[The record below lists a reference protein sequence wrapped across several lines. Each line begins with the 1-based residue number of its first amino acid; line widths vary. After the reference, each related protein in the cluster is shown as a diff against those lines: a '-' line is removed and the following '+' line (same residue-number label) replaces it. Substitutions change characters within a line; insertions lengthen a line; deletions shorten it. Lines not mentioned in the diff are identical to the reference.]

1 MNYRILIIGILL
13 TAFLPSCDIK
23 GQQEPELKIDDV
35 SLYAYGKNLSWEQND
50 SIAVYDGYTIHKY
63 MAEFKS
69 DTSKFLSHSTLN
81 EEAVDLYAMYPY
93 ESETI
98 RTEVGLEIDLK
109 SQQDVSLS
117 AMDTSSCIYVAYTND
132 IQEKTY
138 LNFQEICSYFSF
150 SVKED
155 YGIVKVVLSGAD
167 DEYLAGKFE
176 VTFSN
181 KEPQINVLEGVN
193 EVSVSSNSSMNGT
206 YQICLLPVVLQDG
219 LTVTFVSEDGS
230 TAQKKIVA
238 KVDEGIGSAMVFV
251 RGRVNSNPIVF
262 DDPFETT
269 PDDPTPDNPEAGV
282 KSNIEDYRNQIL
294 PDDFW
299 GTPMD
304 PTPEDPVPEEPTP
317 EDPTPEEPTS
327 DVESNVEDFHNQIL
341 PDDFWGTPMDPT
353 PEDPVPENPTPEDP
367 VPEDPTPE
375 DPTPE
380 EPTPEDPTPEEPTS
394 DVESNVEDF
403 HNQILPDDFWGTPMD
418 PTPEDPVPED
428 PSPEEPTPEE
438 PSPEDPTPEEP
449 TPEEP
454 LPEEPTSDVE
464 SNVEDFHNQILPDDF
479 WGTPMDPTPEDSVPE
494 NPSPEEPTPENP
506 TPEDPTPEEPSPE
519 DPTPEEPT
527 PEEPLP
533 EEPTSD
539 VESNVEDFHNQ
550 ILPDD
555 FWGTPMDPTPED
567 PTPEE
572 PTPEEPLPDDPT
584 SDVESNVE
592 DFYNQILPDDFWG
605 TPMDPTPEDPV
616 PENPSPEAPVPED
629 PTPEDPTPE
638 EPTPENP
645 GNNVDSGTEDFNKEE
660 IPDDFW
666 S

>member
-13 TAFLPSCDIK
+13 TAFLASCDIK

-304 PTPEDPVPEEPTP
+304 PTPEDPVPE
-317 EDPTPEEPTS
+317 
-327 DVESNVEDFHNQIL
+327 
-341 PDDFWGTPMDPT
+341 
-353 PEDPVPENPTPEDP
+353 
-367 VPEDPTPE
+367 
-375 DPTPE
+375 
-380 EPTPEDPTPEEPTS
+380 
-394 DVESNVEDF
+394 
-403 HNQILPDDFWGTPMD
+403 
-418 PTPEDPVPED
+418 D
-428 PSPEEPTPEE
+428 PSPEE
-438 PSPEDPTPEEP
+438 
-449 TPEEP
+449 
-454 LPEEPTSDVE
+454 
-464 SNVEDFHNQILPDDF
+464 
-479 WGTPMDPTPEDSVPE
+479 
-494 NPSPEEPTPENP
+494 
-506 TPEDPTPEEPSPE
+506 
-519 DPTPEEPT
+519 PTPEEPT

-567 PTPEE
+567 PVPENPSPEEPSPEDPTPEDPTPEEPTPEDPTPEE
-572 PTPEEPLPDDPT
+572 PTPEEPLPEDPT

-592 DFYNQILPDDFWG
+592 DFHNQILPDDFWG

-616 PENPSPEAPVPED
+616 PEDPSPEEPSPED

>member
-13 TAFLPSCDIK
+13 TAFLASCDIK

-63 MAEFKS
+63 TAEFKS

-299 GTPMD
+299 GA
-304 PTPEDPVPEEPTP
+304 
-317 EDPTPEEPTS
+317 
-327 DVESNVEDFHNQIL
+327 
-341 PDDFWGTPMDPT
+341 PMDPT
-353 PEDPVPENPTPEDP
+353 PEDPVPENPSPEEP
-367 VPEDPTPE
+367 SPEDPTPE

-380 EPTPEDPTPEEPTS
+380 DPTPEDPTPEDPTS

-428 PSPEEPTPEE
+428 PTPEDPSPEEPSPEE

-454 LPEEPTSDVE
+454 
-464 SNVEDFHNQILPDDF
+464 
-479 WGTPMDPTPEDSVPE
+479 
-494 NPSPEEPTPENP
+494 
-506 TPEDPTPEEPSPE
+506 TPEDPK
-519 DPTPEEPT
+519 
-527 PEEPLP
+527 
-533 EEPTSD
+533 
-539 VESNVEDFHNQ
+539 
-550 ILPDD
+550 
-555 FWGTPMDPTPED
+555 
-567 PTPEE
+567 
-572 PTPEEPLPDDPT
+572 
-584 SDVESNVE
+584 
-592 DFYNQILPDDFWG
+592 
-605 TPMDPTPEDPV
+605 
-616 PENPSPEAPVPED
+616 
-629 PTPEDPTPE
+629 PE